1 MTAARQFIMLS
12 QVKINVIKIEKVCQM
27 FVHYKNCAKSR
38 GSMRKCAKTWERM
51 IKYKKVC
58 HNCEREPK
66 AEKVSESVPKV
77 EKV

>member
-1 MTAARQFIMLS
+1 
-12 QVKINVIKIEKVCQM
+12 
-27 FVHYKNCAKSR
+27 
-38 GSMRKCAKTWERM
+38 M